1 MDCINWKL
9 MWVCW
14 TPWRLSWHLGCYS
27 PNRLNV
33 NLKGQPNNSKWYS
46 TITHVNFHWYNPLL
60 LFFSLSHYAD
70 GEQHYF
76 FQGSHSREKI
86 KRLVL
91 ETEYGTSVNRLWTTE
106 WWKQGFIRI
115 IDAGESCQKTVAK
128 IAVPNPSSGWWAGQD
143 LTWRLCRS
151 TQLTRGFIRSQL
163 PVVNHCLHIASHH
176 RLLNLTF
183 KKVVVVIS
191 STETGRNNYES
202 LYFIL

>member
-1 MDCINWKL
+1 MSTWK
-9 MWVCW
+9 V
-14 TPWRLSWHLGCYS
+14 
-27 PNRLNV
+27 NQIILNGV
-33 NLKGQPNNSKWYS
+33 QQLPTS
-46 TITHVNFHWYNPLL
+46 TFHWYNPLL

-76 FQGSHSREKI
+76 FQGSHSRKKNKEIGCKQ
-86 KRLVL
+86 V
-91 ETEYGTSVNRLWTTE
+91 VNNRMMEARFHQDYWCRREL
-106 WWKQGFIRI
+106 
-115 IDAGESCQKTVAK
+115 SKTVAK
-128 IAVPNPSSGWWAGQD
+128 IAVPNPSSGWWSGQD

-163 PVVNHCLHIASHH
+163 PVVNHCLRIASHH

>member
-1 MDCINWKL
+1 MVFNNY
-9 MWVCW
+9 
-14 TPWRLSWHLGCYS
+14 PHQLSIG
-27 PNRLNV
+27 
-33 NLKGQPNNSKWYS
+33 
-46 TITHVNFHWYNPLL
+46 TIHYCFF
-60 LFFSLSHYAD
+60 FFSLSLCWWRATLLLS
-70 GEQHYF
+70 GF
-76 FQGSHSREKI
+76 AFQKKKI
-86 KRLVL
+86 KKL
-91 ETEYGTSVNRLWTTE
+91 GVNRLWTTE
-106 WWKQGFIRI
+106 WGKQGFIRI

-128 IAVPNPSSGWWAGQD
+128 IAVPNPSSGWWSGQD

-163 PVVNHCLHIASHH
+163 PVVNHCLRTASHH